1 MANKNVVSKPE
12 KKNEDLGNNVS
23 EALSRSEQFIEKN
36 QNTLLIALAAVLVV
50 VAGIVLYNNKVVAPR
65 NQAAA
70 EQLFRGESYFAADSF
85 ALALSGDDV
94 DFVGF
99 EQFVNDYKHTKS
111 AKLAKAYIGLCYMNQ
126 GEYDKAVKYLKQVKA
141 KDIMVS
147 PALVG
152 AVGDCY
158 VEMGETAKAVG
169 YFEKAAKVHNNL
181 LAPIYL
187 MKAGL
192 AYESLGDYAAALKVY
207 QTLKKEYPLTQE
219 GTEVDKYIERA
230 KLLKK

>member
-1 MANKNVVSKPE
+1 MANKKVVSKAE
-12 KKNEDLGNNVS
+12 NKNEELEKNVG

-36 QNTLLIALAAVLVV
+36 QNTLLIALVAVLVI
-50 VAGIVLYNNKVVAPR
+50 VAGIVLYNNKVVGPR
-65 NQAAA
+65 NLAAA

-85 ALALSGDDV
+85 DLALNGDGV

-99 EQFVNDYKHTKS
+99 EQFVSDFRHTKS
-111 AKLAKAYIGLCYMNQ
+111 ANLAKAYIGLCYKNQ
-126 GEYDKAVKYLKQVKA
+126 GDFETAASYLKQVKA

-158 VEMGETAKAVG
+158 VELGETAKAVS
-169 YFEKAAKVHNNL
+169 YFEKAGKVHNNL

-192 AYESLGDYAAALKVY
+192 AYESLGNYAAALKVY
-207 QTLKKEYPLTQE
+207 QTIKEEYPLTQE
-219 GTEVDKYIERA
+219 GSEVDKYIERA
-230 KLLKK
+230 KLLK